1 MKCKFPK
8 NEVMALS
15 HSWFQESPRWNIRVD
30 HSDRKKVLVTSLTTL
45 QLLMQKIFCYEKN
58 PLRAMEHF
66 YVFSAERKQR
76 VS

>member
-1 MKCKFPK
+1 MRLWHYHIAGFK
-8 NEVMALS
+8 S
-15 HSWFQESPRWNIRVD
+15 HHDEAFDLNVRVD

-45 QLLMQKIFCYEKN
+45 QLLMQKKFCYEKN